1 MPEYSGPGVYVEEIS
16 SGKAIQGVGTRTA
29 GFVGMTQHVIGNETD
44 NDALLNKPTRV
55 TSWEQFAGIYG
66 RHEKDKAPH
75 LPPAI
80 QGFFANGGSYCYV
93 VRVKEGATDA
103 DYIGSGN
110 GPGNRTGLQSLIDV
124 DDVNI
129 VCIPGV
135 TSVTVQRAMIAH
147 CESMKHRVCILDSI
161 KDATSAAINAQRQDV
176 GSPKGMAA
184 LYYPWI
190 EAALE
195 PAGNSNPA
203 QELVAPSGHIAGIYA
218 RVDAEKGVHRA
229 PANEIIRGASGLKVE
244 LTAQQQEALNPQGI
258 NCIRALPG
266 RGIRVWGARTT
277 SDDPQWKYVN
287 VRRLLI
293 FLEESIEK
301 GTRWAVFEP
310 NGETLWRKVAATVS
324 DFLLGV
330 WRNGALMGSKP
341 EKAFFVKCDRTTMT
355 QDDIDNGRLVC
366 LIGVAPLKPAE
377 FVIFR
382 IGQCAGGRAMPQ

>member
-1 MPEYSGPGVYVEEIS
+1 
-16 SGKAIQGVGTRTA
+16 
-29 GFVGMTQHVIGNETD
+29 
-44 NDALLNKPTRV
+44 
-55 TSWEQFAGIYG
+55 
-66 RHEKDKAPH
+66 
-75 LPPAI
+75 
-80 QGFFANGGSYCYV
+80 
-93 VRVKEGATDA
+93 
-103 DYIGSGN
+103 
-110 GPGNRTGLQSLIDV
+110 
-124 DDVNI
+124 
-129 VCIPGV
+129 
-135 TSVTVQRAMIAH
+135 
-147 CESMKHRVCILDSI
+147 
-161 KDATSAAINAQRQDV
+161 
-176 GSPKGMAA
+176 MAA

-218 RVDAEKGVHRA
+218 RVDAEKGVHRT